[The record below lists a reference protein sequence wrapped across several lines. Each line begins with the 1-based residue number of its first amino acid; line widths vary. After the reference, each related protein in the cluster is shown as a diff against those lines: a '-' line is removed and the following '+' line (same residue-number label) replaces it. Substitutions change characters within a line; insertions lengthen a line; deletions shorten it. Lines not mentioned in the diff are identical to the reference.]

1 MKRVLLLLA
10 VTTAALPALAQNV
23 VRPARP
29 DVSAATRDV
38 RPDAAN
44 DVSQAQIRAWLAA
57 GASPARIRAYLQGL
71 NDRPDVVRPTA
82 VRPTAVRPTVARP
95 EVAARGVTVQR
106 SDITARP
113 VLTPGNVQ
121 PAVPR
126 ADN

>member
-1 MKRVLLLLA
+1 MKRLLLLLA
-10 VTTAALPALAQNV
+10 VTTAAVPALAQNV

-29 DVSAATRDV
+29 DVAAATRDV
-38 RPDAAN
+38 RPDVAN

-71 NDRPDVVRPTA
+71 NDRAVRPDVVRPN
-82 VRPTAVRPTVARP
+82 VARP
-95 EVAARGVTVQR
+95 DVAARGVTVQR
-106 SDITARP
+106 SDTVRP
-113 VLTPGNVQ
+113 ALTPRNVR